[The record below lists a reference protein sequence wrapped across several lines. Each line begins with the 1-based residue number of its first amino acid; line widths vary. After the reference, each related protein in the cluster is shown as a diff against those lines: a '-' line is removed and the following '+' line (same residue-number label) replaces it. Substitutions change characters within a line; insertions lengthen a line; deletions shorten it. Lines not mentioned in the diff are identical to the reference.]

1 MPSKL
6 RITGGSARGI
16 PLTEPSRVRLR
27 PTSGLVR
34 EALFNILG
42 EEVADALVLDLFAG
56 TGAVGIEALS
66 RGAAS
71 ATFVDA
77 EQACCQAIVRSLA
90 RTNLAASGKVIRGRL
105 PGALRSLTGPFDI
118 IYIDPPYGAP
128 EADETLVLAAELAGP
143 LGVVVYEH
151 ASRYNP
157 PDRLAGHLMADRR
170 DYGDS
175 SLSFY
180 RRVEAE

>member
-1 MPSKL
+1 MPSRL
-6 RITGGSARGI
+6 RVMGGSARGI
-16 PLTEPSRVRLR
+16 PLAEPQRFRLR

-42 EEVADALVLDLFAG
+42 DEVTDAHVLDLFAG

-71 ATFVDA
+71 ATFIDA
-77 EQACCQAIVRSLA
+77 EQACCQAILASLA
-90 RTNLAASGKVIRGRL
+90 RTHLDDHAKVVRGRL
-105 PGALRSLTGPFDI
+105 PSALRSLEGAFDI
-118 IYIDPPYGAP
+118 IFSDPPYGAD
-128 EADETLVLAAELAGP
+128 EAEATLLEATALSAPG
-143 LGVVVYEH
+143 GTVVYEH

-157 PDRLAGHLMADRR
+157 PDRLASHIRVDRR

-175 SLSFY
+175 SLSFF
-180 RRVEAE
+180 RQQEGE